1 MGRGRVVIAEE
12 IGRPGIDEPV
22 VGIGSWGGGSS
33 LGQASLRSCVNASL
47 SGSEGPV

>member
-22 VGIGSWGGGSS
+22 VGIGSWGGGVVV
-33 LGQASLRSCVNASL
+33 LVRLLFGHV
-47 SGSEGPV
+47 